1 LAGAVPLP
9 LPLFLNLQSEICN
22 LQWNGEQTRQTVPA
36 AASYGASVL
45 RLFAALLSPV
55 HGANS

>member
-1 LAGAVPLP
+1 VPLP

-36 AASYGASVL
+36 AASYGALVL
-45 RLFAALLSPV
+45 RLFASLLSPV